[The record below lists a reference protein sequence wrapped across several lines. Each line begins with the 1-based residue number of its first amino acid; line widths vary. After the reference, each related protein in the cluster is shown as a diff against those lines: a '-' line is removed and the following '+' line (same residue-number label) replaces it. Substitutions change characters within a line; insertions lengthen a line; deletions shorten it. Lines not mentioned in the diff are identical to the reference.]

1 MATYPRPT
9 AEPVPAPFSS
19 DDSEGLLLLHR
30 AAREMGSI
38 LDLEALIERIVHDV
52 SRWFGILE
60 SNIYLREG
68 KGSDMTLA
76 AVHGCSM
83 HHKGHALPPG
93 MGIVGHVALTGRMHY
108 APDVRID
115 PYYIACEPD
124 TRSEVGIPLNV
135 DGELIGVFTAAH
147 PDVDAF
153 CAEKL
158 QLLQALGC
166 HIEVA
171 VQNARLF
178 REQRLARERMDREAQ
193 DARQIQEALF
203 PKNSPLVPG
212 YRISGFSLPAGAVGG
227 DWYDFIP
234 LCHDRWGLVLADAS
248 GKGTAAALMMSAAR
262 GILRSLAESCGT
274 PGQVLDC
281 LNRLLLN
288 DFPVG
293 RFVTMLYAELDPV
306 ARTLTIANAGHPWP
320 LLANGSAAHVINGA
334 NGLPIGFAQE
344 NFAQTRVNLSPGTR
358 VLLYSDGISEAE
370 NSGGEDYGSRRLPQL
385 LNSQPEICAEGVLD
399 DVRAFVAGRG
409 LQDDATA
416 IVVRAD

>member
-1 MATYPRPT
+1 MATYPRPI
-9 AEPVPAPFSS
+9 AERSPAPFAS
-19 DDSEGLLLLHR
+19 DDHDGLLLLHR

-38 LDLEALIERIVHDV
+38 LDLELLIERIVHDV
-52 SRWFGILE
+52 SRWFGVLE
-60 SNIYLREG
+60 SNIYLRAG
-68 KGSDMTLA
+68 QDMTLA
-76 AVHGCSM
+76 AVHGCSV
-83 HHKGHALPPG
+83 HRKGHALQPG
-93 MGIVGHVALTGRMHY
+93 KGIVGHVALTGRMHY
-108 APDVRID
+108 APDVRSD

-124 TRSEVGIPLNV
+124 TRSEVGIPHQV
-135 DGELIGVFTAAH
+135 DGEVIGVFTAAH

-153 CAEKL
+153 CQEKL

-178 REQRLARERMDREAQ
+178 QEQRQVRDRMDREAQ
-193 DARQIQEALF
+193 EARQIQEALF
-203 PKNSPLVPG
+203 PKSSPLVPG
-212 YRISGFSLPAGAVGG
+212 YRISGFSIPAGAVGG

-234 LCHDRWGLVLADAS
+234 LSQKRWGLVLADAS

-262 GILRSLAESCGT
+262 GILRSLAEDCAA
-274 PGQVLDC
+274 PGKVLDC

-293 RFVTMLYAELDPV
+293 RFVTMLFAVLDPT

-320 LLANGSAAHVINGA
+320 LLANGSAAHVVSGA

-344 NFAQTRVNLSPGTR
+344 SFAQTSIELAPGAR
-358 VLLYSDGISEAE
+358 VLFYSDGISEAE
-370 NSGGEDYGSRRLPQL
+370 NSRDEDYGSRRLQEFL
-385 LNSQPEICAEGVLD
+385 SSERGTCAEQILD

-416 IVVRAD
+416 ILIRAE

>member
-1 MATYPRPT
+1 MATYPGLSTARRAPT
-9 AEPVPAPFSS
+9 PFPSE
-19 DDSEGLLLLHR
+19 DSEGLLLLHR

-38 LDLEALIERIVHDV
+38 LDLELLIERIVHDV
-52 SRWFGILE
+52 ARWFGVLE
-60 SNIYLREG
+60 ANIYLRDG
-68 KGSDMTLA
+68 KDMALA
-76 AVHGCSM
+76 AVHGCSL
-83 HHKGHALPPG
+83 HRKGHALQPG
-93 MGIVGHVALTGRMHY
+93 TGIVGHVALTGRMHY

-115 PYYIACEPD
+115 PYYLPCEPN
-124 TRSEVGIPLNV
+124 TRSEVGIPLKV

-153 CAEKL
+153 CQEKL

-178 REQRLARERMDREAQ
+178 REQRLVRQRMDREAQ

-203 PKNSPLVPG
+203 PKSSPLVPG
-212 YRISGFSLPAGAVGG
+212 YRISGSTVPAGAVGG

-234 LCHDRWGLVLADAS
+234 LSQGRWALVLADAS

-262 GILRSLAESCGT
+262 GILRSLAENCAA
-274 PGQVLDC
+274 PGEVLDC

-293 RFVTMLYAELDPV
+293 RFVTMLYAVLDP
-306 ARTLTIANAGHPWP
+306 AAGKLTIANAGHPWP
-320 LLANGSAAHVINGA
+320 LLANGGAAHVISGA

-344 NFAQTRVNLSPGTR
+344 SFSQTEVALPPGSR
-358 VLLYSDGISEAE
+358 VLFYSDGISEAE
-370 NSGGEDYGSRRLPQL
+370 DNSGEDYGSQRLQQL
-385 LNSQPEICAEGVLD
+385 LNSKPEICAEEVVN
-399 DVRAFVAGRG
+399 DVRDFAATRG
-409 LQDDATA
+409 LQDDATVILVKA
-416 IVVRAD
+416 E

>member
-1 MATYPRPT
+1 VATYPRPT
-9 AEPVPAPFSS
+9 TERIPAPFSS

-38 LDLEALIERIVHDV
+38 LDLEVLIERIVHDV

-68 KGSDMTLA
+68 KDMTLA
-76 AVHGCSM
+76 AVHGCSL
-83 HHKGHALPPG
+83 HHKGHALQPG
-93 MGIVGHVALTGRMHY
+93 MGIVGHVAVTGRMHY

-115 PYYIACEPD
+115 PYYLPCEPD
-124 TRSEVGIPLNV
+124 VRSEVGIPLRIE
-135 DGELIGVFTAAH
+135 GELIGVFTAAH

-153 CAEKL
+153 CEEKL
-158 QLLQALGC
+158 RLLQALGC

-193 DARQIQEALF
+193 EARQIQEALF
-203 PKNSPLVPG
+203 PKSSPLVPG

-262 GILRSLAESCGT
+262 GILRSLAENCAA
-274 PGQVLDC
+274 PGEVLDC
-281 LNRLLLN
+281 LNRLLTN

-293 RFVTMLYAELDPV
+293 RFVTMLYAVLDP
-306 ARTLTIANAGHPWP
+306 AQRTLTIANAGHPWP
-320 LLANGSAAHVINGA
+320 LLANGSAAEVISGA

-344 NFAQTRVNLSPGTR
+344 NFPQTRIDLAPGTR
-358 VLLYSDGISEAE
+358 VLFYSDGISEAE
-370 NSGGEDYGSRRLPQL
+370 NSGGEDYGSCRLQQL
-385 LNSQPEICAEGVLD
+385 LNSRQNICAEGILD
-399 DVRAFVAGRG
+399 DVRAFAAGRG

-416 IVVRAD
+416 ILVRAE